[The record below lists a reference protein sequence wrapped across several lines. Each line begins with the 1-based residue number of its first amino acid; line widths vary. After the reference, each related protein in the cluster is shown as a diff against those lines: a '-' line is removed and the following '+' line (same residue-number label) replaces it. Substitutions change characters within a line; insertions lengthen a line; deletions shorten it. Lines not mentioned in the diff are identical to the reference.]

1 VGTECKEPSEDASEI
16 TRLLY
21 GEEEA

>member
-1 VGTECKEPSEDASEI
+1 VGTECKQPSEDVLEI

-21 GEEEA
+21 GEEEG